1 MVSTCK
7 SLTLHYIFRHE
18 WKSLA
23 FLLYINIWYYI
34 LKLKIDAGYHSLL
47 RIVLMLRK
55 YFLLFLCVLD
65 TLDDSTQTWISAL
78 MQKNTIFNYKILILS
93 SNGHFKRLR
102 KYRQNFLWHTLPSNR
117 KLRNLLGSDKEIEL
131 GLSCSADQS
140 ETEFVFLL
148 SRWTNRR
155 PYSWTGF

>member
-1 MVSTCK
+1 MEIPGFP
-7 SLTLHYIFRHE
+7 SLYKYLILHIKIENRCRLPQFAEDCSDAAQIF
-18 WKSLA
+18 S
-23 FLLYINIWYYI
+23 
-34 LKLKIDAGYHSLL
+34 
-47 RIVLMLRK
+47 VVP
-55 YFLLFLCVLD
+55 LCAWLPD